1 MAGPSR
7 SVTRTSPAPTNL
19 KVRGLRAAGDPGGES
34 IGEESAA
41 LSESTLAT
49 LGLCYI
55 PPPGCYTMITPW
67 LYKTLE
73 VLYSN
78 VILHVLSRQEGII

>member
-1 MAGPSR
+1 MTGGRAQPQCDQA
-7 SVTRTSPAPTNL
+7 RTSPARAPTNL
-19 KVRGLRAAGDPGGES
+19 KVRAAGDPGGES

-78 VILHVLSRQEGII
+78 VILHVLSR